1 MSWFTSRYTRS
12 LEEQVIYL
20 KAELQRGNEHIERLE
35 TALATRP
42 EPSAPAIVP
51 KKRAAGQDE
60 QPKVGNWL
68 RSLNSLE
75 RASDTRFERHEPEPD
90 PQRRN
95 RNEE

>member
-12 LEEQVIYL
+12 LEEQVKDL
-20 KAELQRGNEHIERLE
+20 RTQLEKRDAQIERLE

-75 RASDTRFERHEPEPD
+75 RASDTRFERHEPEPE

>member
-12 LEEQVIYL
+12 LEEQVKDL
-20 KAELQRGNEHIERLE
+20 RAQLEKRDVHIERLE

-42 EPSAPAIVP
+42 EPSTPAIVP
-51 KKRAAGQDE
+51 KKRAAGENE

-75 RASDTRFERHEPEPD
+75 RASDTRFERHEPEPE